1 MIRRKPKNKLL
12 LGLLTNPSPRIPVL
26 KIQKLQDPFY
36 KPVPTLR
43 LVKLS
48 TILENPD
55 QGRESDDTNMM
66 EISEDKEQDR
76 SYEEPSASTIEGT
89 SSSTSVYAIQKKKK
103 KKKKVTFTSSQINQ
117 LLTKSNSSSNTSME
131 ITSDDAPITTHQKQ
145 KEIDRA
151 RQVQQ
156 TRGEEGQA
164 QITKPALVITTN
176 IEPQQQTSV
185 TWALAGGSAQNS
197 EEPQHCI
204 IIYLP
209 PSVCQT
215 QPQP

>member
-1 MIRRKPKNKLL
+1 M
-12 LGLLTNPSPRIPVL
+12 
-26 KIQKLQDPFY
+26 
-36 KPVPTLR
+36 
-43 LVKLS
+43 
-48 TILENPD
+48 ENPD
-55 QGRESDDTNMM
+55 QGRESDNTNMM

-76 SYEEPSASTIEGT
+76 SYEEPSASTNEGT
-89 SSSTSVYAIQKKKK
+89 SSSTSVYAIQKK

-117 LLTKSNSSSNTSME
+117 LLTKSNSSSNTSVE

-176 IEPQQQTSV
+176 MEPQQRTSV
-185 TWALAGGSAQNS
+185 TRHWQVAQHKTVRSHNIAS
-197 EEPQHCI
+197 LFIC
-204 IIYLP
+204 P
-209 PSVCQT
+209 PSACQT